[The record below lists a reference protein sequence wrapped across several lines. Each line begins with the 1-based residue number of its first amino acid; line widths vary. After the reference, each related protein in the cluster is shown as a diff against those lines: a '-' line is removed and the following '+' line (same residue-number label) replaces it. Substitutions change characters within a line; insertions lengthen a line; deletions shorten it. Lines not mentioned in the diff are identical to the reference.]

1 MFYKSSCLRKG
12 LLCLLLVISVFAV
25 RAEHPDTL
33 KPASPPRLVNDFA
46 GALWSSSVQYLENK
60 LVLFD
65 KATSNQI
72 AIITV
77 HSLNGYAI
85 ADYAHQV
92 ANRWGIGNKE
102 KDNGVL
108 LLVAVDDQ
116 EVYIAVGNGL
126 EGVITDA
133 LCGRII
139 RNEIVPAFKEG
150 NFYEGL
156 DKGTDALIK
165 ASKGEYKA
173 GTNYYKAISNMP
185 RWLLILL
192 LIVGINGFFIG
203 FYYLVRWC
211 YKKITGKRMRE
222 SSYYY
227 SSVKENKQEPQ
238 TTTQNNSGGS
248 SNEQFGGYHGGSFGG
263 GGAGGKW

>member
-1 MFYKSSCLRKG
+1 MFYESNCLRKG
-12 LLCLLLVISVFAV
+12 LLCLLLSVAVFTV

-46 GALWSSSVQYLENK
+46 NALWPSSVQYLENK

-77 HSLNGYAI
+77 HSLDGYAI

-108 LLVAVDDQ
+108 LLVAVDDR

-139 RNEIVPAFKEG
+139 RNEIVPAFKEDD
-150 NFYEGL
+150 FYGGL

-173 GTNYYKAISNMP
+173 STDYYKAMSNMP

-192 LIVGINGFFIG
+192 LIVGINGFCFG
-203 FYYLVRWC
+203 FHYLVRWC
-211 YKKITGKRMRE
+211 YEKITGKKMRKG
-222 SSYYY
+222 SYYY
-227 SSVKENKQEPQ
+227 SSAKENEQQPQ
-238 TTTQNNSGGS
+238 ATSPNSFGGS
-248 SNEQFGGYHGGSFGG
+248 NNEQFGGYHGGSFGG